1 MVKSKL
7 VTQIDNFN
15 RNISENSTRSKS
27 STYLEELGYQQKNSS
42 RMNSKINRSDIDSM
56 MAKMDDAFVN
66 FWRINNKK

>member
-27 STYLEELGYQQKNSS
+27 LTYLEELGYKQKNSS
-42 RMNSKINRSDIDSM
+42 RMNSKINRSEIESM
-56 MAKMDDAFVN
+56 MTKMDDAFVN
-66 FWRINNKK
+66 YWRFNKKK